1 MLLAVLALGAG
12 ALASRLT
19 GGRFA
24 AIKGMNL
31 RWVGALLAGATLE
44 LAAGIWA
51 SGPVGMG
58 VLVAGYVLLVGFAV
72 ANIRLTGMVLVAA
85 GLLAN
90 AIVITLNGGMPVRGV
105 HPGVALDPRHHGE
118 RASDRLTGLADVIHV
133 APIGETVSGGDIV
146 LCLGAATV
154 TWTLTRPD
162 RRRESRRPQPAS

>member
-12 ALASRLT
+12 ALASRLA
-19 GGRFA
+19 GGRLGA
-24 AIKGMNL
+24 VKDVDL
-31 RWVGALLAGATLE
+31 RWVAALLVGAALE
-44 LAAGIWA
+44 LAAGILA
-51 SGPVGMG
+51 GPFGMA

-72 ANIRLTGMVLVAA
+72 ANIRVTGMVLVAA

-90 AIVITLNGGMPVRGV
+90 ATVIALNGGMPVRGV

-118 RASDRLTGLADVIHV
+118 RPSDRITGLADVIHV
-133 APIGETVSGGDIV
+133 GPVAETVSGGDIV

-162 RRRESRRPQPAS
+162 RRRGSRRPQPAS